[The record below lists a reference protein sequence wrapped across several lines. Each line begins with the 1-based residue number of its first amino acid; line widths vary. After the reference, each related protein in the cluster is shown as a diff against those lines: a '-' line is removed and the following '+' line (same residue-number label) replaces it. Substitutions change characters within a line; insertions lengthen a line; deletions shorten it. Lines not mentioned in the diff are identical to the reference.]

1 MTYRPPT
8 FVCLLAVLVA
18 LGTALP
24 LVYLAIHVAEL
35 GPEGIRAIIVRPR
48 TLDLLLTTAQVVTG
62 VGVVTLV
69 LGIGT
74 ATIVSRAALPAP
86 RLWWIVLALP
96 VAVPSY
102 VAAFALVAL
111 RPGTH
116 GVLATIAV
124 ISLSTYPYVTL
135 ATLAA
140 YRRADHAAADV
151 ARSLGASPA
160 KAFVTVTLPQVLP
173 AALAGGLLCVL
184 YALSDYA
191 APALLRTQTLTVGV
205 YGLFSGSLNRGHAG
219 ALGLVLI
226 VVALVFIVFE
236 QWARRRADRTRPNIV
251 VRQVPKAVLPPKP
264 TAGLAALV
272 LLPVIAIVV
281 VPVGTLLLRLMGGT
295 RYAQDIPDLIAAAG
309 TTLALGAATALIATL
324 AALPIAALGARY
336 PRPWIRVTEGVSFLG
351 QALPSVI
358 IALAV
363 VFMTLRL
370 TPVFYQ
376 SLAALIFAYVLVFV
390 PKSIGSSRAAIQQV
404 PVGLPEVAQ
413 VLGRRRS
420 TAWWTITARQA
431 LPGIG
436 AGATFVMAGV
446 MKEVPMTL
454 MIRPIG
460 IDTLATELWSKTS
473 IDAYTAGAPAALA
486 LILVGLAPA
495 WLLSK
500 AAHE

>member
-1 MTYRPPT
+1 MS
-8 FVCLLAVLVA
+8 LLAILVA

-24 LVYLAIHVAEL
+24 LYYLAVHVAEL

-48 TLDLLLTTAQVVTG
+48 TLELLITTGFVVVG
-62 VGVVTLV
+62 VGILTLI

-74 ATIVSRAALPAP
+74 ATIVSRVALPAP
-86 RLWWIVLALP
+86 SLWWIVLALP

-116 GVLATIAV
+116 GVAATIAV

-151 ARSLGASPA
+151 ARSLGASPVR
-160 KAFVTVTLPQVLP
+160 AFITVTLPQILP
-173 AALAGGLLCVL
+173 AASAGGLLCVL

-219 ALGLVLI
+219 ALGLVLV
-226 VVALVFIVFE
+226 VVALLFISFE
-236 QWARRRADRTRPNIV
+236 QWARRRSDRSKAAIV
-251 VRQVPKAVLPPKP
+251 VRRVPKVALSPWQ
-264 TAGLAALV
+264 TTGLAALV
-272 LLPVIAIVV
+272 LLPVFAVVV
-281 VPVGTLLLRLMGGT
+281 VPVGTLLLRLMSGT
-295 RYAQDIPDLIAAAG
+295 RYAQDVPDLIAAAG
-309 TTLALGAATALIATL
+309 TTLALGALTALIATL
-324 AALPIAALGARY
+324 AALPIAALSARF
-336 PRPWIRVTEGVSFLG
+336 PRPWVRVTEGVSFLG

-363 VFMTLRL
+363 VFMSLRL
-370 TPVFYQ
+370 TPALYQ
-376 SLAALIFAYVLVFV
+376 TLPALIFAYVLVFV

-404 PVGLPEVAQ
+404 SVRLPEVAQ
-413 VLGRRRS
+413 VLGRRPS
-420 TAWWTITARQA
+420 NAWWTITARHA
-431 LPGIG
+431 WPGIG
-436 AGATFVMAGV
+436 AGAVFVMAGA

-460 IDTLATELWSKTS
+460 VDTLATELWAKTS

-500 AAHE
+500 AARE